1 MTADV
6 VEKTLRGKGRGSR
19 FFILGR
25 DVWSRLLVAETV
37 NRLNLVLVFLTLLAG
52 TGSDHRLTKWSAKAC
67 EERLGLGRPRAR
79 LAIQELLAAGLIT
92 MGSAATK
99 LAPQY
104 VLPDIG
110 EEDDPI
116 FLPVQIVTGFGDE
129 TPVLRRV
136 RETGDWLLL
145 RMLVDLYGLVQ
156 VDQTYGVP
164 LSALRQGDEDAAGK
178 KVSEMG
184 VHALWALSLDQSLG
198 AQGEWAT
205 AHHEKKAPKPWS
217 AFWARVKTL
226 KDIGALWFEPWLFD
240 GVEWDAEPLFPVDYS
255 ILYTRQPDDDV
266 AKLSETVMDAA
277 RELLEGREYLLDSYG
292 ADLVVSLPLHHRAPA
307 VRGIAKLRV
316 EADTPGFRLAYARR
330 KGAIER
336 WTKAYTQLLSD
347 AQVGRYDRPLGA
359 PE

>member
-1 MTADV
+1 LTAEAI
-6 VEKTLRGKGRGSR
+6 EKTLRGKGRGSR
-19 FFILGR
+19 FFVLGR
-25 DVWSRLLVAETV
+25 DVWSRLLEAKTV
-37 NRLNLVLVFLTLLAG
+37 NRLNLVLTFLTLLAG

-79 LAIQELLAAGLIT
+79 LAIQELIT
-92 MGSAATK
+92 ADLVVISSASTK

-110 EEDDPI
+110 EDDDPI
-116 FLPVQIVTGFGDE
+116 FLPVQIVTGFGQE
-129 TPVLRRV
+129 APVLRRV

-145 RMLVDLYGLVQ
+145 KMLIDLYGLVQ
-156 VDQTYGVP
+156 VDQTYSVP
-164 LSALRQGDEDAAGK
+164 LSALRQGDEDAVGK
-178 KVSEMG
+178 KISEMG

-198 AQGEWAT
+198 AEGAWVT
-205 AHHEKKAPKPWS
+205 AHHDKKAAKPWS

-226 KDIGALWFEPWLFD
+226 QDIGALWFEPWLFD
-240 GVEWDAEPLFPVDYS
+240 GPEWDAEPLFPVDYS
-255 ILYTRQPDDDV
+255 VLYTRQPDDDV
-266 AKLSETVMDAA
+266 ALLSATVMEVS

-307 VRGIAKLRV
+307 VRGVAKLRV
-316 EADTPGFRLAYARR
+316 EADTPGCRLAYARR
-330 KGAIER
+330 KTAIER
-336 WTKAYTQLLSD
+336 WTRGYSQLLSD